1 MCVCDGVAL
10 VATVGR
16 EGDQGDYRGVGG
28 CVVYQGVGGRG
39 TYFFSPHTVNSRK
52 NCEVLRVTT

>member
-16 EGDQGDYRGVGG
+16 EGDQGDYRGGG
-28 CVVYQGVGGRG
+28 CGVWRGGGVSGCGAERHIFLLP
-39 TYFFSPHTVNSRK
+39 THCKQS
-52 NCEVLRVTT
+52 

>member
-16 EGDQGDYRGVGG
+16 EGDQGDYR
-28 CVVYQGVGGRG
+28 
-39 TYFFSPHTVNSRK
+39 
-52 NCEVLRVTT
+52 TTQEYREEYRNEESLDEYRIEEFR